1 MFNFLLLMIAPV
13 LIALLTLLLFM
24 KRILWWE
31 VALQVGVVGLVL
43 GIALA
48 IAYEAPTAD
57 TEVWNGQV
65 TAKQRN
71 EVSCRHSYQCN
82 CVCVARDKNGSCT
95 SEVCQTCYEHSY
107 DVDWDIY
114 ASTKESVSIDT
125 ADRQGLME
133 PKRWDDAF
141 IGEPWES
148 QHSYTNYIKAN
159 PDSVL
164 LGTKGDIKRWGKLIP
179 KYPAGIYNIYY
190 NDPVINMGV
199 PNVDLAT
206 WNWLIRD
213 INKVLGPKKQ
223 VHIIVILVPTNDRS
237 YMYALKD
244 AWVGGKKNDVDIVI
258 GSPDGDKIEFAD
270 VMSWSTNHALQVEL
284 RDDIQGEG
292 SLLNKDHIVR
302 DIGTRV
308 DADFVRMHMK
318 SMQWLMRSYQ
328 PSSNCIFWL
337 FIVGVILSLG
347 ISITEVYMDL
357 GEDDQYDTSAHRRWA
372 AQFKFASINLKKN
385 TRSYYQ

>member
-13 LIALLTLLLFM
+13 FIALLTLLLFM

-31 VALQVGVVGLVL
+31 IALQVGVIALVL

-48 IAYEAPTAD
+48 VAYEAPIAD
-57 TEVWNGQV
+57 VEVWNGQV

-71 EVSCRHSYQCN
+71 VVSCRHSYQCN
-82 CVCVARDKNGSCT
+82 CVCVAHDKNGSCT
-95 SEVCQTCYEHSY
+95 SEVCQTCYEHDY
-107 DVDWDIY
+107 DVDWDVY

-125 ADRQGLME
+125 SDRQGLNE

-164 LGTKGDIKRWGKLIP
+164 LGTKGDMKKWGKLVP

-199 PNVDLAT
+199 PGVDVAT
-206 WNWLIRD
+206 WNWLIRQT
-213 INKVLGPKKQ
+213 NRELGPKKQ
-223 VHIIVILVPTNDRS
+223 VHIIVILVPTNDRN

-244 AWVGGKKNDVDIVI
+244 AWIGGKKNDVDVVI
-258 GSPDGDKIEFAD
+258 GSVDGKTIDFAD
-270 VMSWSTNHALQVEL
+270 IMSWSTNKALAVKL
-284 RDDIQGEG
+284 RDDIQAV
-292 SLLNKDHIVR
+292 SDLSRRDDIVNAISTEVN
-302 DIGTRV
+302 DN
-308 DADFVRMHMK
+308 FVRMHMK
-318 SMQWLMRSYQ
+318 SMAWIMRSYQ
-328 PSSNCIFWL
+328 PSSTVIFWL
-337 FIVGVILSLG
+337 FILGVVLSLG
-347 ISITEVYMDL
+347 ISVFEVYQDL
-357 GEDDQYDTSAHRRWA
+357 GEDDQFDTSAHRRLA
-372 AQFKFASINLKKN
+372 AQFKFVGIKLSKR
-385 TRSYYQ
+385 TRSDY